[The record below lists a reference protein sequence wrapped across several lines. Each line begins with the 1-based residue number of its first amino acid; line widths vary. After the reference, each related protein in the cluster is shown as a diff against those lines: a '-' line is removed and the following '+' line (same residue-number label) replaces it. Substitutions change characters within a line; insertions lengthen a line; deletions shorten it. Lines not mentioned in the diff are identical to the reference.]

1 MLSKYRRPPIR
12 PAGENTHFELRCNC
26 FEELSGQLMSH
37 THTHS
42 PPAHTRHH
50 SHSETRAGAGLTA
63 DHAAVRRLS
72 HGCDPA
78 PTRRSPHANQTETT
92 HTPPCERRFSEAFYL
107 LYYLVRVREL
117 WERTTRIRAAGY
129 PARGRVIIIAPALSH
144 F

>member
-1 MLSKYRRPPIR
+1 MLSKYRRTPIR

-26 FEELSGQLMSH
+26 FEELSGQLISH

-42 PPAHTRHH
+42 PPAHPRHH

-107 LYYLVRVREL
+107 VRVREL
-117 WERTTRIRAAGY
+117 YGRSYAAT
-129 PARGRVIIIAPALSH
+129 RGRVIIYYNYTPRALAYYRTT
-144 F
+144 